1 MAPFTLATGRS
12 MESSADNL
20 DWDRVYREHLPRI
33 FNYFRFR
40 FGPGVDVEDLTS
52 RTFEKAWRA
61 RRRYRQDLAGFSTWL
76 ISIARNV
83 GTDHRRAEPKYVT
96 LDAVAELPDPNEPQE
111 EVSHVSDLERLAKL
125 TVLLSDRERELIALK
140 YGATA
145 GNQTIAQ
152 ITGLSESNVAVIL
165 HRAVQALRAHWY
177 R

>member
-12 MESSADNL
+12 MESSADSL

-76 ISIARNV
+76 LSIARNV
-83 GTDHRRAEPKYVT
+83 GTDHHRAEPKFLA
-96 LDAVAELPDPNEPQE
+96 LDAVVELPDPNEPHE
-111 EVSHVSDLERLAKL
+111 EASRISDLARLAKL

-145 GNQTIAQ
+145 RNQTIAE

-165 HRAVQALRAHWY
+165 HRAVQSLRAHWY

>member
-1 MAPFTLATGRS
+1 MQRA
-12 MESSADNL
+12 ADDL
-20 DWDRVYREHLPRI
+20 DWDRVYREQLPRI
-33 FNYFRFR
+33 FNHFRFR

-76 ISIARNV
+76 LSIARNV
-83 GTDHRRAEPKYVT
+83 GTDHRRAEPKYVA
-96 LDAVAELPDPNEPQE
+96 LDAVVELPEPSEPHE
-111 EVSHVSDLERLAKL
+111 EVSRISDLARLAKL

-140 YGATA
+140 YGAAA
-145 GNQTIAQ
+145 GNQTIAR

-165 HRAVQALRAHWY
+165 HRAVQALRAHWH